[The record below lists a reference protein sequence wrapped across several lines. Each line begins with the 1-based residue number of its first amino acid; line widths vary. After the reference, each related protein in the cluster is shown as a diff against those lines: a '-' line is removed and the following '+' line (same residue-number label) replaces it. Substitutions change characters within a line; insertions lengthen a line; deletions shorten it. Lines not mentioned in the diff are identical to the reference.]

1 MENTINQR
9 VGLAIENSPNKSVNS
24 FAKRIGVPQAT
35 LSFCVNGQREPR
47 ASLLMSVLN
56 GLPDLS
62 AEWLMRGEGSMWKGD
77 VNISGDQKAGDGS
90 VLVGHGSEVGS
101 IANNG
106 ASALSQQENERLRA
120 ELKSE
125 KEKVVMLERDNAFLK
140 EQLNK
145 ALEVAA
151 ASMKK

>member
-56 GLPDLS
+56 GLPELS
-62 AEWLMRGEGSMWKGD
+62 AEWLMRGEGTMWKGD
-77 VNISGDQKAGDGS
+77 VN
-90 VLVGHGSEVGS
+90 
-101 IANNG
+101 
-106 ASALSQQENERLRA
+106 
-120 ELKSE
+120 
-125 KEKVVMLERDNAFLK
+125 KVVTRRRAMA
-140 EQLNK
+140 QYWWVM
-145 ALEVAA
+145 VAKWVA
-151 ASMKK
+151 